1 MSQFL
6 EGGEPFFI
14 QGGET
19 GCLLIHGFTG
29 APKEMLGL
37 GEHLV
42 GEGYTVLGPR
52 LFAHSTVL
60 KDMVRARWIDWV
72 ASTLDGYYL
81 IQGACTKVVVM
92 GLSLGGALALY
103 LGAHYPVDGVV
114 AMSTPYVVPHPLM
127 KPLRPIFPLLN
138 LIWRFAGKGPSDW
151 RDPEAAKDHVEYEK
165 YPIRGAVEVD
175 NLLAKMRL
183 GLPQITAP
191 VLLMYSRG
199 DATVNAEHAQA
210 IYDDLRSSEVE
221 LRWFENSGHVI
232 TRDAEREAVFA
243 AATEFVR
250 RVAG

>member
-6 EGGEPFFI
+6 EGGEPFFFP
-14 QGGET
+14 GGDI

-37 GEHLV
+37 GEHLA
-42 GEGYTVLGPR
+42 GQGYTVLGSR
-52 LFAHSTVL
+52 LFGHSTVL
-60 KDMVRARWIDWV
+60 KDMVRARWRDWV
-72 ASTLDGYYL
+72 ASALDGYYL
-81 IQGACTKVVVM
+81 IRGACTKVVIM

-103 LGAHYPVDGVV
+103 LGTHHPVDGLV
-114 AMSTPYVVPHPLM
+114 AMSTPYVTPHPLM
-127 KPLRPIFPLLN
+127 KPLRPILPLLS
-138 LIWRFAGKGPSDW
+138 LIWRFAAKGPSDW
-151 RDPEAAKDHVEYEK
+151 RDPEAAKDHVDYEG

-183 GLPQITAP
+183 GLPLITAP

-199 DATVNAEHAQA
+199 DATVNVEHAQA
-210 IYDDLRSSEVE
+210 IHADLRSSDVK
-221 LRWFENSGHVI
+221 LMWFENSGHVI

-250 RVAG
+250 QVTG

>member
-6 EGGEPFFI
+6 EGGEPFFFP
-14 QGGET
+14 GGDT

-37 GEHLV
+37 GEHLADQ
-42 GEGYTVLGPR
+42 GYTVLGPR
-52 LFAHSTVL
+52 LFGHSTAL

-72 ASTLDGYYL
+72 ASSLDGYYM
-81 IQGACTKVVVM
+81 IQGACTKVIIM

-103 LGAHYPVDGVV
+103 LGAHYPVKGVV
-114 AMSTPYVVPHPLM
+114 AMSTPYLVPHPLV
-127 KPLRPIFPLLN
+127 KPLRPFLPL
-138 LIWRFAGKGPSDW
+138 ISFFWRFAAKGPSDW
-151 RDPEAAKDHVEYEK
+151 RNPEAAKDHVDYEG

-175 NLLAKMRL
+175 HLLTKMRL

-199 DATVNAEHAQA
+199 DATVNAEHAHAIQA
-210 IYDDLRSSEVE
+210 DLGSSDVK
-221 LRWFENSGHVI
+221 LMWFENSGHVI

-250 RVAG
+250 RVTG

>member
-1 MSQFL
+1 VSQFL
-6 EGGEPFFI
+6 EGGEPFFFP
-14 QGGET
+14 GGET

-37 GEHLV
+37 GEHLAAQ
-42 GEGYTVLGPR
+42 GYTVLGPR
-52 LFAHSTVL
+52 LFGHSTVL

-81 IQGACTKVVVM
+81 IRGACTKVVLM
-92 GLSLGGALALY
+92 GLSVGGALALY
-103 LGAHYPVDGVV
+103 LGAHYPVDGLV
-114 AMSTPYVVPHPLM
+114 AMSTPYLVPHPLV
-127 KPLRPIFPLLN
+127 KLLRPFLPLLS
-138 LIWRFAGKGPSDW
+138 LIWRFKAKGPSDW
-151 RDPEAAKDHVEYEK
+151 RDSEAAKDHVDYEG

-199 DATVNAEHAQA
+199 DATVTAEHAQA
-210 IYDDLRSSEVE
+210 IHDDLRSSEVKIM
-221 LRWFENSGHVI
+221 WFENSGHVI

-250 RVAG
+250 QVTG